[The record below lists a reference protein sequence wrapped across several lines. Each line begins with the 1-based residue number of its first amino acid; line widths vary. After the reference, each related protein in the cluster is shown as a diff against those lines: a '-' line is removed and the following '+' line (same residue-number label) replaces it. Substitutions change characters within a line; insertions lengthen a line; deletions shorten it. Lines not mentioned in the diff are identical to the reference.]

1 MEKFSIDLPIR
12 IDWSEMD
19 LFGHI
24 NNVAYFKY
32 VQSARVNFL
41 ETIGINTANPDN
53 KISFVLAHSSCNY
66 RQPLYFPD
74 EIVVKTKTD
83 WVKNSSMQLNHV
95 IYNSKKE
102 VCAEA
107 IDIIVLYDYAAHSKL
122 SIPQEIKEKVL

>member
-12 IDWSEMD
+12 LDWSEMD
-19 LFGHI
+19 LFGHV

-41 ETIGINTANPDN
+41 ETIGINTANPEN

-74 EIVVKTKTD
+74 DIVVRTKTD
-83 WVKNSSMQLNHV
+83 WVKNSSMQLNHT
-95 IYNSKKE
+95 IYNSKQE

-122 SIPQEIKEKVL
+122 SIPQNIKDKVV